1 MRTISISTDV
11 FAAIWRSRTDNETN
25 EDEIL
30 RRVLGIPKAPTS
42 PTDVAK
48 RDIQIT
54 VGFHDPRYGV
64 ELEPGFRIFRTYK
77 GTEHGARAIQGF
89 WVLDKDGKGY
99 PTLNELSAAI
109 GIPHE
114 NAWTA
119 WFYRDKAGQRRPV
132 SHLRDQ
138 SKIIRRNGGGLAE
151 LV

>member
-11 FAAIWRSRTDNETN
+11 FAAIWRKRQGNEAN

-30 RRVLGIPKAPTS
+30 RRMLDVPTTATPPES
-42 PTDVAK
+42 K
-48 RDIQIT
+48 RDIQVYI
-54 VGFHDPRYGV
+54 GFHDPRYGV
-64 ELEPGFRIFRTYK
+64 ELESGFPIFRTYK
-77 GTEHGARAIQGF
+77 GTRYSARATQGF

-114 NAWTA
+114 NAWA
-119 WFYRDKAGQRRPV
+119 GWFYQDKNGQRRPI

-138 SKIIRRNGGGLAE
+138 SKIIRRNGGIADLA
-151 LV
+151 